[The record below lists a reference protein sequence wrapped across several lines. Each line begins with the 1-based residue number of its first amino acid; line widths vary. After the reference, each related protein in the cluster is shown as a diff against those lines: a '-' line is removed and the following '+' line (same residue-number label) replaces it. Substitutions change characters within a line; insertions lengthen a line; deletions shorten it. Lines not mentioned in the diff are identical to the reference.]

1 MRTIP
6 ADITWK
12 RTGRRSWICTI
23 RREPEVIYDL
33 SDMTALSQ
41 YVPPMN
47 QYAALGGPGF
57 LTQQSLGTCPFCG
70 QSRNLMGHQGPLG
83 VFAGLFGGFGG

>member
-6 ADITWK
+6 AGITWK

-33 SDMTALSQ
+33 SSMPA
-41 YVPPMN
+41 MN
-47 QYAALGGPGF
+47 QYAGLGGPG
-57 LTQQSLGTCPFCG
+57 LLAQQSLGACPCCG
-70 QSRNLMGHQGPLG
+70 RSRSLAGHQGPLG